1 MQIQRNL
8 SDLGER
14 LSRAKEDLRIV
25 EEQLLYQMD
34 VLEDAKTRMLVSETP
49 IADREFQIARADH
62 ERLVS
67 ERARV
72 NDDIAELQREQ
83 DRLLDRMLGSRA

>member
-25 EEQLLYQMD
+25 EEQVLYQMD

-49 IADREFQIARADH
+49 IADREFQIARADY
-62 ERLVS
+62 ERLAK

-72 NDDIAELQREQ
+72 NEEIAELQREQ

>member
-1 MQIQRNL
+1 
-8 SDLGER
+8 
-14 LSRAKEDLRIV
+14 
-25 EEQLLYQMD
+25 
-34 VLEDAKTRMLVSETP
+34 MLVSETP